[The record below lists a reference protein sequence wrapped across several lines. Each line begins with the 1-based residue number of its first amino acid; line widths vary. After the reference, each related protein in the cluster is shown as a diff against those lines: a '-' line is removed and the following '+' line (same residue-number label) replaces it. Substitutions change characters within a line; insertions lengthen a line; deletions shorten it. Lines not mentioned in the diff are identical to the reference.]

1 MITQRLLTPQ
11 TSCLCSFMTSHHLL
25 GPTCTLKIVR
35 NSFCFIHRLHPSLS
49 FILAQ
54 IPSPHSN
61 ILHGYLG
68 WRMCMTIFID
78 GVLKVKNRLSYTLQ
92 IENRSHKPHPKLS
105 GFILLTVLPLF
116 AWLLCILF
124 TYILYLHFLSHC
136 SCIQAYINACK
147 NPPQRLIGPAML
159 PQFLQCYQQGGVL
172 QIGRQHGFCLRQRTH
187 K

>member
-68 WRMCMTIFID
+68 WGMCMTIFID

-92 IENRSHKPHPKLS
+92 IENRKQKSQTPPQTQWFHSPNCSPSFCLASLHS
-105 GFILLTVLPLF
+105 F
-116 AWLLCILF
+116 
-124 TYILYLHFLSHC
+124 YLHSLPSFPFTLFLYSGIH
-136 SCIQAYINACK
+136 
-147 NPPQRLIGPAML
+147 
-159 PQFLQCYQQGGVL
+159 
-172 QIGRQHGFCLRQRTH
+172 
-187 K
+187 